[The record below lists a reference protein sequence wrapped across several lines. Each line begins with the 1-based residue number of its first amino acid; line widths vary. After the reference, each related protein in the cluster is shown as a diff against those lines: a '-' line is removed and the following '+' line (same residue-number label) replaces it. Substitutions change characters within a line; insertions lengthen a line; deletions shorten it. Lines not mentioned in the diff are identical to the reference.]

1 MPLPFS
7 TITPDW
13 FDRPVLIL
21 AGGPSTSYFDP
32 RPLYSKVHALGC
44 NKSGFYFDAPAITS
58 MDRQF
63 VRRYRDALAESVEV
77 GVEVIIALPPND
89 ESHAPIPGATYVE
102 RRRGG
107 DTLSLEPGQVF
118 GVHTGFAALNVALL
132 KGARRIAMTGYDM
145 QHINGQTHNH
155 GRYAWTTSRSGRFM
169 HKWAAGMAKAAEQ
182 LEKAGIEVVNFEA
195 FEGASK
201 VMAFRKMPLD
211 GLEEWIKQ

>member
-13 FDRPVLIL
+13 VTRPVLIL

-32 RPLYSKVHALGC
+32 RPLYPHVHALGC
-44 NKSGFYFDAPAITS
+44 NKSGFYFEAPAITS

-63 VRRYRDALAESVEV
+63 VRTHRDQLAEAVAE
-77 GVEVIIALPPND
+77 GREVIIALPPND

-107 DTLSLEPGQVF
+107 DTLSLEGTQVF

-145 QHINGQTHNH
+145 AHHNGQTHNH
-155 GRYAWTTSRSGRFM
+155 GRYPWTTSRSGRFM
-169 HKWAAGMAKAAEQ
+169 HKWAAGMGRAAEQ
-182 LEKAGIEVVNFEA
+182 LERAGIEVVNFEA

-201 VMAFRKMPLD
+201 VTAFRKMDL
-211 GLEEWIKQ
+211 GELEGWIEQ